1 MDDTDDTDD
10 VDGTDDGDDTTQ
22 LADVHDIA
30 AARERHAEWSDDY
43 IDEQLDDHDAETG
56 KVAPSPTP
64 MSRFRH
70 GSLGVTLGAAMTG
83 LGNVLEPR
91 KKEEA
96 PVVFEHDEPDHSHDP
111 VELRLDHDD
120 PTASVFIIRP
130 HERDERDTHDD
141 DNDPDDA

>member
-1 MDDTDDTDD
+1 MNGDL
-10 VDGTDDGDDTTQ
+10 DGTDDERDTGDADD
-22 LADVHDIA
+22 LAAVHDIA
-30 AARERHAEWSDDY
+30 EARARHGEWSDDY
-43 IDEQLDDHDAETG
+43 IDEQLDEHDAETG
-56 KVAPSPTP
+56 RLAPPPTP
-64 MSRFRH
+64 MGRFRH
-70 GSLGVTLGAAMTG
+70 GGLGMTLGAAMTG

-130 HERDERDTHDD
+130 HERGAR
-141 DNDPDDA
+141 NNDDANVDDENNT